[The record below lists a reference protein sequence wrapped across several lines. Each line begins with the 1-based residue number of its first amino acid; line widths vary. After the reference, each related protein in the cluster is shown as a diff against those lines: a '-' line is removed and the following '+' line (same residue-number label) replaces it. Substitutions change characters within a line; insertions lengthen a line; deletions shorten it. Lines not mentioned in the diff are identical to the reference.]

1 MASPWPST
9 PFRLISSTGVNTR
22 RDVPPEHYCRRNAQI
37 MALTHNTMFRA
48 LNAIYHQAPLV
59 QPSTQEASDLL
70 FYCTVVHDFIHEHH
84 TTEETVYFPAIEAAS
99 GIVGLMSNNL
109 EQHRQLEKGLD
120 AFRKY
125 ADETAASAYSSDVL
139 RQLIDDLAA
148 PLETHLHEEIPTILD
163 LHQKIDSK
171 TMQKIYGKMH
181 NEAERISDKFKYI
194 YPPFSIHR
202 PCYLS
207 APWRTDPLLRCTNR
221 AGPFVLG
228 SQDKSFLLDDTY
240 INFPEVPFIV
250 PYLVDWILSRRH
262 QGAWR
267 FNCSDMYGNPRP
279 FPNRFDAT
287 SRTYLASKG
296 QGPMARVWSSGL
308 IFFVLL
314 LLCVFAAVKLSG
326 LTSV

>member
-22 RDVPPEHYCRRNAQI
+22 RDIPPEHYCRRNAQI
-37 MALTHNTMFRA
+37 MALTHNTVFRGF
-48 LNAIYHQAPLV
+48 NAIYHQAPLV

-125 ADETAASAYSSDVL
+125 AVETAASAYSSDVL

-181 NEAERISDKFKYI
+181 DEAERISDKFKYI
-194 YPPFSIHR
+194 YPPFQFTVLAICLH
-202 PCYLS
+202 LS
-207 APWRTDPLLRCTNR
+207 VLILCCDAQTELAPLFLGVKTSHSSSTTPTSTSPKCPL
-221 AGPFVLG
+221 
-228 SQDKSFLLDDTY
+228 
-240 INFPEVPFIV
+240 
-250 PYLVDWILSRRH
+250 
-262 QGAWR
+262 
-267 FNCSDMYGNPRP
+267 
-279 FPNRFDAT
+279 
-287 SRTYLASKG
+287 
-296 QGPMARVWSSGL
+296 
-308 IFFVLL
+308 
-314 LLCVFAAVKLSG
+314 
-326 LTSV
+326 